1 MEMDGTPVSSITR
14 SPRLQSWVVLTVC
27 PYQDFGVLGRLM
39 AARDGAKDRALLAG
53 EVYDATANKNGAV
66 SGITEE
72 GIAIGVKPGEFE
84 FVEAPEWLK
93 KIHANVG

>member
-1 MEMDGTPVSSITR
+1 MTKSENQKIRIKM
-14 SPRLQSWVVLTVC
+14 LETVC

-39 AARDGAKDRALLAG
+39 AARDGAEDRALLAG

>member
-1 MEMDGTPVSSITR
+1 MTVTKSENPKIKIKM
-14 SPRLQSWVVLTVC
+14 LETVC

-39 AARDGAKDRALLAG
+39 AARDGAEDRALLAG

>member
-1 MEMDGTPVSSITR
+1 MIKSENQKIRIKM
-14 SPRLQSWVVLTVC
+14 LETVC

-39 AARDGAKDRALLAG
+39 AARDGAEDRALLAG

>member
-1 MEMDGTPVSSITR
+1 MTKSENQKIRIKM
-14 SPRLQSWVVLTVC
+14 LETVC
-27 PYQDFGVLGRLM
+27 PYQDFGVLGRLI

>member
-1 MEMDGTPVSSITR
+1 MTKSEDPKIRIKMFE
-14 SPRLQSWVVLTVC
+14 TVC

>member
-1 MEMDGTPVSSITR
+1 MTKSEDPKIRIKM
-14 SPRLQSWVVLTVC
+14 LETVC

-39 AARDGAKDRALLAG
+39 AARDGAKDRALLDV
-53 EVYDATANKNGAV
+53 EVYYATANKNGAV

>member
-1 MEMDGTPVSSITR
+1 MTKSENQKIRIKM
-14 SPRLQSWVVLTVC
+14 LETVC

-53 EVYDATANKNGAV
+53 AVYDATANKNGAV

>member
-1 MEMDGTPVSSITR
+1 MTKSEDPKIRIKM
-14 SPRLQSWVVLTVC
+14 LETVC

-39 AARDGAKDRALLAG
+39 AARDGAEDRALLAG

>member
-1 MEMDGTPVSSITR
+1 MSLSGLWRPGPTHGCKGWCR
-14 SPRLQSWVVLTVC
+14 RQ
-27 PYQDFGVLGRLM
+27 G
-39 AARDGAKDRALLAG
+39 AAYW